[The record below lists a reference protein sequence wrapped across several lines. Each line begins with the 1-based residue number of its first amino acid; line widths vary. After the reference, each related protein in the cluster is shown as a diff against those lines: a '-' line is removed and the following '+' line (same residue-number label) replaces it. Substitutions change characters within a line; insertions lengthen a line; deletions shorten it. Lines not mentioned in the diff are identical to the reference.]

1 LRRIAEVT
9 SFCSRYAELA
19 ESIHTRPY
27 FPDASLATLFPIMS
41 HKTVPGSIVCSDG
54 WRGYTVL
61 DVSDFHHF
69 HHFQINHSE
78 SFADKQN
85 HISGIDNFWNQ
96 AKRNM
101 RKFNGVP
108 KAHLAL
114 FSKECEWRFNNS
126 DP

>member
-1 LRRIAEVT
+1 
-9 SFCSRYAELA
+9 
-19 ESIHTRPY
+19 
-27 FPDASLATLFPIMS
+27 MS

-85 HISGIDNFWNQ
+85 HISRIDNFWNQ